1 MNRLKSFIVRA
12 CAIIATGLAT
22 VMNAKADLAADL
34 TTDFTAAT
42 TQLETLQTAILTAA
56 FTFVVAGLVY
66 KMFRGGSKAI
76 APK

>member
-1 MNRLKSFIVRA
+1 MNQIKSFVMRA
-12 CAIIATGLAT
+12 CAVVATGLAT
-22 VMNAKADLAADL
+22 VMTAKADLAADL

-42 TQLETLQTAILTAA
+42 ASLETLQTTILTAA